1 MNTIE
6 TNEILEM
13 REQLATLKKQ
23 LNTQEI
29 INDRLLKD
37 AMSSKLSSI
46 NRSAI
51 WICVVCL
58 IMIPL
63 GYFNFQRMGHSTA
76 LCIATSALF
85 LISFVAI
92 FLSHYRLRK
101 SDIRNGNL
109 ITTYTEVAR
118 MRKIYKSWHYWSI
131 PLLIVWFGWWEYE
144 VYMNMAQEDLTL
156 LLTISCSAI
165 FGGVIGGII
174 GLRIH
179 KRTLR
184 TAEDLLRQI
193 EELQRQ
199 ESVLNKL
206 FEGYANFLH
215 R

>member
-23 LNTQEI
+23 LDTQEI

-37 AMSSKLSSI
+37 AMSRKLSSI
-46 NRSAI
+46 NKSAI
-51 WICVVCL
+51 WICAVCL
-58 IMIPL
+58 IMIPF
-63 GYFNFQRMGHSTA
+63 GYLNFQRLGHSA
-76 LCIATSALF
+76 AFCIATSLLF
-85 LISFVAI
+85 FICFVAM

-118 MRKIYKSWHYWSI
+118 MRKIYKNWHYFSI
-131 PLLIVWFGWWEYE
+131 PILVVWFAWWEYE
-144 VYMNMAQEDLTL
+144 IYQTMAHEDLTMML
-156 LLTISCSAI
+156 IISGSGI

-193 EELQRQ
+193 EDLKKTE
-199 ESVLNKL
+199 
-206 FEGYANFLH
+206 
-215 R
+215 

>member
-1 MNTIE
+1 MNNEI
-6 TNEILEM
+6 NEILEM

-23 LNTQEI
+23 LDTQEI
-29 INDRLLKD
+29 INDRLLKE
-37 AMSSKLSSI
+37 AMSGKLSRI
-46 NRSAI
+46 NGQAI
-51 WICVVCL
+51 WIGVICL
-58 IMIPL
+58 IMMPL
-63 GYFNFQRMGHSTA
+63 GYLNFQRIGHSTA
-76 LCIATSALF
+76 FCVATSALF
-85 LISFVAI
+85 FICFVAM

-131 PLLIVWFGWWEYE
+131 PMLIVWFAWLEYE
-144 VYMNMAQEDLTL
+144 IYQNMAHEDLTMMFI
-156 LLTISCSAI
+156 ISGSGI

-193 EELQRQ
+193 EELRKT
-199 ESVLNKL
+199 E
-206 FEGYANFLH
+206 
-215 R
+215 

>member
-1 MNTIE
+1 MNTME

-23 LNTQEI
+23 LDTQEI
-29 INDRLLKD
+29 INDRLIKE
-37 AMSSKLSSI
+37 AMLGKLSLM

-51 WICVVCL
+51 WMCVVCL
-58 IMIPL
+58 IMMPL
-63 GYFNFQRMGHSTA
+63 GYLNFQRLGHSIA
-76 LCIATSALF
+76 FCVATSVLF
-85 LISFVAI
+85 VICLVATI
-92 FLSHYRLRK
+92 LSHYRLRK

-131 PLLIVWFGWWEYE
+131 PMLIVWFAWFVYE
-144 VYMNMAQEDLTL
+144 IYQNIAHEDLTMML
-156 LLTISCSAI
+156 IISGSGI

-193 EELQRQ
+193 EELKKS
-199 ESVLNKL
+199 E
-206 FEGYANFLH
+206 
-215 R
+215 

>member
-1 MNTIE
+1 MNTME

-23 LNTQEI
+23 LDTQEI
-29 INDRLLKD
+29 INDRLIKE

-46 NRSAI
+46 NRSAV

-58 IMIPL
+58 IMIPM
-63 GYFNFQRMGHSTA
+63 GYLNFQRLGHSTA
-76 LCIATSALF
+76 FCIATSMLF
-85 LISFVAI
+85 LICFVAM

-131 PLLIVWFGWWEYE
+131 PLLIVWFAWFVYE
-144 VYMNMAQEDLTL
+144 IYQNIAHENIEMMLI
-156 LLTISCSAI
+156 ISGSGI

-184 TAEDLLRQI
+184 TADDLLHQI
-193 EELQRQ
+193 EELQKQ
-199 ESVLNKL
+199 
-206 FEGYANFLH
+206 
-215 R
+215 

>member
-23 LNTQEI
+23 LDTQEI
-29 INDRLLKD
+29 INDRLIKE

-46 NRSAI
+46 NKSAI
-51 WICVVCL
+51 WICAVCL

-63 GYFNFQRMGHSTA
+63 GYLNFQRLGHSTA
-76 LCIATSALF
+76 FCIATSMLF
-85 LISFVAI
+85 LICFVAM

-131 PLLIVWFGWWEYE
+131 PMLIVWFAWLEYE
-144 VYMNMAQEDLTL
+144 IYQNMAHEDLTMMFI
-156 LLTISCSAI
+156 ISGSGI

-184 TAEDLLRQI
+184 TADDLLRQI
-193 EELQRQ
+193 EELRKS
-199 ESVLNKL
+199 E
-206 FEGYANFLH
+206 
-215 R
+215 

>member
-1 MNTIE
+1 MNNEI
-6 TNEILEM
+6 NEILEM

-23 LNTQEI
+23 LDTQEI

-37 AMSSKLSSI
+37 AMSGKLSSI
-46 NRSAI
+46 NRSAV

-63 GYFNFQRMGHSTA
+63 GYLNFQRLGHSA
-76 LCIATSALF
+76 AFCIATSLLF
-85 LISFVAI
+85 LICFVAI

-101 SDIRNGNL
+101 SDIHNGNL

-131 PLLIVWFGWWEYE
+131 PMLIVWFAWFVYE
-144 VYMNMAQEDLTL
+144 IYQNMAHEDLTMMFI
-156 LLTISCSAI
+156 ISGSGI

-184 TAEDLLRQI
+184 AADDLLRQI
-193 EELQRQ
+193 EELQKM
-199 ESVLNKL
+199 E
-206 FEGYANFLH
+206 
-215 R
+215 

>member
-1 MNTIE
+1 MNTME

-23 LNTQEI
+23 LDTQEI
-29 INDRLLKD
+29 INDRLIKE

-51 WICVVCL
+51 WICAVCL

-63 GYFNFQRMGHSTA
+63 DYLNFQRLGHSTA
-76 LCIATSALF
+76 FCIATSMLF
-85 LISFVAI
+85 LICFVAI

-131 PLLIVWFGWWEYE
+131 PMLIVWFAWFVYE
-144 VYMNMAQEDLTL
+144 IYQNIAHENIEMML
-156 LLTISCSAI
+156 IICGSGI

-184 TAEDLLRQI
+184 TADDLLHQI
-193 EELQRQ
+193 EELQKQ
-199 ESVLNKL
+199 
-206 FEGYANFLH
+206 
-215 R
+215 

>member
-23 LNTQEI
+23 LDTQEI
-29 INDRLLKD
+29 INDRLLKE
-37 AMSSKLSSI
+37 AMLGKLSSM

-51 WICVVCL
+51 WICAVCL

-63 GYFNFQRMGHSTA
+63 GYLHFQRMGHSTA

-85 LISFVAI
+85 FISFVSI
-92 FLSHYRLRK
+92 LISHYRLRK

-144 VYMNMAQEDLTL
+144 IYMNMAQEDLTL

-193 EELQRQ
+193 EEMRRT
-199 ESVLNKL
+199 E
-206 FEGYANFLH
+206 
-215 R
+215 

>member
-1 MNTIE
+1 MNNEI
-6 TNEILEM
+6 NEILEM

-23 LNTQEI
+23 LDTQEI
-29 INDRLLKD
+29 INDRLIKE
-37 AMSSKLSSI
+37 AMLGKLSSM

-51 WICVVCL
+51 WMCAVCL

-63 GYFNFQRMGHSTA
+63 GYLNFQRMGHSTA

-85 LISFVAI
+85 FISFVSI
-92 FLSHYRLRK
+92 LISHYRLRK
-101 SDIRNGNL
+101 RDIYSGDL
-109 ITTYTEVAR
+109 ITVYQEVSR
-118 MRKIYKSWHYWSI
+118 MRKIYKNWHYFSI
-131 PLLIVWFGWWEYE
+131 PILIVWFGWWEYE
-144 VYMNMAQEDLTL
+144 IYMNMAQEDLTL

-193 EELQRQ
+193 EELRRT
-199 ESVLNKL
+199 E
-206 FEGYANFLH
+206 
-215 R
+215 

>member
-1 MNTIE
+1 MNNEI
-6 TNEILEM
+6 NEILEM

-23 LNTQEI
+23 LDTQEI
-29 INDRLLKD
+29 INDRLIKE

-46 NRSAI
+46 NRSAV

-58 IMIPL
+58 IMIPM
-63 GYFNFQRMGHSTA
+63 GYLNFQRLGHSTA
-76 LCIATSALF
+76 FCIATSMLF
-85 LISFVAI
+85 LICFVAI

-131 PLLIVWFGWWEYE
+131 PMLIVWFAWLEYE
-144 VYMNMAQEDLTL
+144 IYQNMAHEDLTMMFI
-156 LLTISCSAI
+156 ISGSGI

-184 TAEDLLRQI
+184 TADDLLRQI
-193 EELQRQ
+193 EELRKS
-199 ESVLNKL
+199 E
-206 FEGYANFLH
+206 
-215 R
+215 

>member
-23 LNTQEI
+23 LDTQEI

-37 AMSSKLSSI
+37 AMSRKLSSI
-46 NRSAI
+46 NKSAI
-51 WICVVCL
+51 WICAVCL
-58 IMIPL
+58 IMIPF
-63 GYFNFQRMGHSTA
+63 GYLNFQRLGHSA
-76 LCIATSALF
+76 AFCIATSLLF
-85 LISFVAI
+85 FICFVAM

-118 MRKIYKSWHYWSI
+118 MRKIYKNWHYWSI
-131 PLLIVWFGWWEYE
+131 PVVVLWFGWLEYE
-144 VYMNMAQEDLTL
+144 VYMTQAHEDLTTL
-156 LLTISCSAI
+156 LMISASGFFGAI
-165 FGGVIGGII
+165 IGGII

-193 EELQRQ
+193 EELQKM
-199 ESVLNKL
+199 E
-206 FEGYANFLH
+206 
-215 R
+215 